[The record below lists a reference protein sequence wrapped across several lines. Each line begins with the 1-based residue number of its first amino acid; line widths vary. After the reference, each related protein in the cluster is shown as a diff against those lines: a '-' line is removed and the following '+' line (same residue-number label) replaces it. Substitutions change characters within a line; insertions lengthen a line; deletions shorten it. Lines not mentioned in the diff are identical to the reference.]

1 MLKDLNK
8 VTVTFKINKEL
19 SPADTER
26 VVLDVMNV
34 IDDNLCYV
42 TDVKYNNKVFYHI
55 DETTFRS
62 TCNKIQELL

>member
-8 VTVTFKINKEL
+8 VTVTFKIDKEL

-42 TDVKYNNKVFYHI
+42 TDVKYNDKDFYTI
-55 DETTFRS
+55 DENTFQA
-62 TCNKIQELL
+62 KIHKIGELL